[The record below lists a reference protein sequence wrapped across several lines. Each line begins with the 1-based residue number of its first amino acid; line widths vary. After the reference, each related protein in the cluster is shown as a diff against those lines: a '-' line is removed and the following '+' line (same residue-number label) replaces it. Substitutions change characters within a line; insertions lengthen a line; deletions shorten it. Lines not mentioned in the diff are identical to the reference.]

1 MSGDELYLG
10 TEPMRNGL
18 ELDPK
23 AVENYFNHLF
33 PFLEENLSISQF
45 RGGQSNP
52 TYRVIS
58 GKHAWVI
65 RRKPPGPLLP
75 SAHAID
81 REYRVLSA
89 LGKTNV
95 PVPKT
100 YNLCMDENILGTPFY
115 VMECVNGPVYWDAL
129 LPGKT
134 METRGVVYDSMNAS
148 IAKLH
153 QADFEFLEL
162 GDFGRPGNYVDRQ
175 LKRWG
180 RQYLEADFERILE
193 MDLLIEWLEDFIAVE
208 IVTEEMI
215 EEIIRSEIEMYNYRS
230 YEEIDLLEF
239 MGRACPAFG
248 MIGTVVGLILMLGS
262 TTSGGADIAGVM
274 GGMSVALITTLYG
287 VLLAQIIFLPI
298 ASKRYQIKETQ
309 VLLMEMMREGLLYL
323 KRRELPETAA
333 KDLVIYLPPKLR
345 KKILLEEQAAMNQDL
360 GL

>member
-1 MSGDELYLG
+1 MSDKLG
-10 TEPMRNGL
+10 TVIGLLIGATLVIFGIIWPDHLSNYYLFQLREFEMTLEALKQNGAPIEQIRAHQAAFQAFQDSWFGSISRFADL
-18 ELDPK
+18 KSLLIVLGGSYAATLVAFRFVD
-23 AVENYFNHLF
+23 AIRAFNFIGHVF
-33 PFLEENLSISQF
+33 IRAKQDDDFLEV
-45 RGGQSNP
+45 
-52 TYRVIS
+52 YRTVL
-58 GKHAWVI
+58 KLCE
-65 RRKPPGPLLP
+65 K
-75 SAHAID
+75 
-81 REYRVLSA
+81 RVNKQMITDEEIA
-89 LGKTNV
+89 AVTN
-95 PVPKT
+95 
-100 YNLCMDENILGTPFY
+100 
-115 VMECVNGPVYWDAL
+115 
-129 LPGKT
+129 
-134 METRGVVYDSMNAS
+134 
-148 IAKLH
+148 
-153 QADFEFLEL
+153 Q
-162 GDFGRPGNYVDRQ
+162 
-175 LKRWG
+175 
-180 RQYLEADFERILE
+180 
-193 MDLLIEWLEDFIAVE
+193 DLRNWLQDFIAVE

-345 KKILLEEQAAMNQDL
+345 KKILLEEQTAMNQDL

>member
-1 MSGDELYLG
+1 MSDKLG
-10 TEPMRNGL
+10 TVIGLLIGATLVIFGIIWPDHLSNYYLFQLREFEMTLEALKQNGAPIEQIRAHQAAFQAFQDSWFGSISRFADL
-18 ELDPK
+18 KSLLIVLGGSYAATLVAFRFVD
-23 AVENYFNHLF
+23 AIRAFNFIGHVF
-33 PFLEENLSISQF
+33 IRAKQDDDFLEV
-45 RGGQSNP
+45 
-52 TYRVIS
+52 YRTVL
-58 GKHAWVI
+58 KLCE
-65 RRKPPGPLLP
+65 K
-75 SAHAID
+75 
-81 REYRVLSA
+81 RVNKQMITDEEIA
-89 LGKTNV
+89 AVTN
-95 PVPKT
+95 
-100 YNLCMDENILGTPFY
+100 
-115 VMECVNGPVYWDAL
+115 
-129 LPGKT
+129 
-134 METRGVVYDSMNAS
+134 
-148 IAKLH
+148 
-153 QADFEFLEL
+153 Q
-162 GDFGRPGNYVDRQ
+162 
-175 LKRWG
+175 
-180 RQYLEADFERILE
+180 
-193 MDLLIEWLEDFIAVE
+193 DLRNWLQDFIAVE
-208 IVTEEMI
+208 IVSEEMI

-345 KKILLEEQAAMNQDL
+345 KKVLLEEQAAMNQDL

>member
-1 MSGDELYLG
+1 MSDKLG
-10 TEPMRNGL
+10 TVIGLLIGATLVIFGIIWPDHLSNYYLFQLREFEMTLEALKQNGAPIEQIRAHQAAFQAFQDSWFGSISRFADL
-18 ELDPK
+18 KSLLIVLGGSYAATLVAFRFVD
-23 AVENYFNHLF
+23 AIRAFNFIGHVF
-33 PFLEENLSISQF
+33 IRAKQDDDFLEV
-45 RGGQSNP
+45 
-52 TYRVIS
+52 YRTVLKLCEKRVNKQMITDEE
-58 GKHAWVI
+58 
-65 RRKPPGPLLP
+65 
-75 SAHAID
+75 ID
-81 REYRVLSA
+81 AV
-89 LGKTNV
+89 TN
-95 PVPKT
+95 
-100 YNLCMDENILGTPFY
+100 
-115 VMECVNGPVYWDAL
+115 
-129 LPGKT
+129 
-134 METRGVVYDSMNAS
+134 
-148 IAKLH
+148 
-153 QADFEFLEL
+153 Q
-162 GDFGRPGNYVDRQ
+162 
-175 LKRWG
+175 
-180 RQYLEADFERILE
+180 
-193 MDLLIEWLEDFIAVE
+193 DLRNWLQDFIAVE

-262 TTSGGADIAGVM
+262 TTSGSADIAGVM